1 MKKDNCIFCKII
13 AGEIPSVK
21 LIENDKHLVIMDL
34 NPNTEGQCFVMTKDH
49 FDSDATDMP
58 DQEYS
63 DLMLYAKK
71 TAKIL
76 EKGLG
81 VLRVAIVM
89 EGLGVNHVHIK
100 LYPIHGLN
108 EKFEEMW
115 ANDKIYFDK
124 YIGYIST
131 QLGPE
136 ASIEKRQEIADK
148 IKKNARI

>member
-1 MKKDNCIFCKII
+1 MKRDNCIFCKII
-13 AGEIPSVK
+13 AGKIPSVK
-21 LIENDKHLVIMDL
+21 LVEDEKHLVIMDL
-34 NPNTEGQCFVMTKDH
+34 NPNMEGMSLVLTKDH
-49 FDSDATDMP
+49 YDSDATDMP
-58 DQEYS
+58 DKEYS

-115 ANDKIYFDK
+115 ANDKVYFDK

-136 ASIEKRQEIADK
+136 TSTEERQEIANK
-148 IKKNARI
+148 IRKNANI